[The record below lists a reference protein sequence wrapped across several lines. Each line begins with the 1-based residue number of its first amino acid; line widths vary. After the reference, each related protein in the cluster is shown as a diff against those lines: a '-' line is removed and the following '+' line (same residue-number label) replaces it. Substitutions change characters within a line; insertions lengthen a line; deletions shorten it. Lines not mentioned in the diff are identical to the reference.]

1 MKVNRIKIS
10 NILGIDELEIE
21 PGSLTVISGP
31 NNSGKTSTLEAIK
44 SALKGGQDATLLRK
58 GSEKGE
64 VVLELQDGRSIIET
78 VTANRTSLALRDEH
92 GRKVASPAKQ
102 IKALVDVLATNPL
115 DFITA
120 KSDYQAKI
128 LLDTI
133 PIEIDSEKV
142 EENTGMKIE
151 LVNQN
156 PLDVLEFVRKTIY
169 DLRTGTGR
177 AIVEKNASINQME
190 IALEAYSEVNE
201 EEFDENKYLDK
212 IKEIDATAQT
222 RIDKIQS
229 IIDQESVNS
238 EDYIE
243 HLKEKAEIEIKV
255 LEDQIKK
262 IRDNCNESVLKEK
275 SMNSSRKDQAR
286 TAQQKIRSD
295 AEESKKEWTSKIEKS
310 RQNVES
316 STKKKHLQDLISTA
330 NDDLEELEKTDEKQT
345 KSINWIDDY
354 KKSLLKSLPIPGLAV
369 IDNKVLFNDIPFER
383 LNEAT
388 KVDLAIEI
396 GKLRAGELKIICVDG
411 IERLDP
417 DTFNLFVE
425 KASKSNM
432 QLVVTKVEHDPD
444 EIKKGRQIKVVE

>member
-1 MKVNRIKIS
+1 
-10 NILGIDELEIE
+10 
-21 PGSLTVISGP
+21 
-31 NNSGKTSTLEAIK
+31 
-44 SALKGGQDATLLRK
+44 
-58 GSEKGE
+58 
-64 VVLELQDGRSIIET
+64 
-78 VTANRTSLALRDEH
+78 
-92 GRKVASPAKQ
+92 
-102 IKALVDVLATNPL
+102 
-115 DFITA
+115 
-120 KSDYQAKI
+120 
-128 LLDTI
+128 
-133 PIEIDSEKV
+133 
-142 EENTGMKIE
+142 
-151 LVNQN
+151 
-156 PLDVLEFVRKTIY
+156 
-169 DLRTGTGR
+169 
-177 AIVEKNASINQME
+177 
-190 IALEAYSEVNE
+190 
-201 EEFDENKYLDK
+201 
-212 IKEIDATAQT
+212 
-222 RIDKIQS
+222 
-229 IIDQESVNS
+229 
-238 EDYIE
+238 
-243 HLKEKAEIEIKV
+243 LKEKAEIEIKV